1 MINNLN
7 FIYPEIF
14 ISLSIMFLLL
24 LGAFKKESSGLIYN
38 LSIVFLIFTLA
49 LIFNYPPQSNVN
61 LFNDSYKIDYFSSF
75 MKILTMCS
83 GIFVLITSSRYLKI
97 LTMCSGIFV
106 LITSSRY
113 LKIFKIFKI
122 EYSIL
127 ILCSILGMMVMISAN
142 DLIVFYI
149 GLELQ
154 SLALYV
160 LASFNRD
167 QVKSSEAGLKYFV
180 LSALSSG
187 LLLYGCSL
195 IYGFT
200 GSTNFI
206 TISENINSTQFG
218 LTFGIVFILVGLAFK
233 ISAVPF
239 HMWAP
244 DVYEGS
250 PTSVTLFFAVVPK
263 IAALT
268 VFIRFLYVPFIN
280 MIDQWQIIIVF
291 LSIASMIFG
300 AVAAIGQKNLKRLV
314 AYSSIGHMGFALAGL
329 ASGTNE
335 GIQSSIIYISIYL
348 IMNLGLFSC
357 LFMMKRN
364 DKYYENID
372 DLSGLSKNHPL
383 ISLSLLIILFS
394 LAGIP
399 PMAGFFAK
407 FYVFTAV
414 VKESMY
420 FLAITG
426 LLSTV
431 IAAFYYLRIIK
442 IIYFDPEKEKYDTD
456 YNIGL
461 KITLS
466 LSTLLILLYFIFPST
481 LVEIVSRINI
491 I

>member
-1 MINNLN
+1 M
-7 FIYPEIF
+7 
-14 ISLSIMFLLL
+14 
-24 LGAFKKESSGLIYN
+24 
-38 LSIVFLIFTLA
+38 
-49 LIFNYPPQSNVN
+49 
-61 LFNDSYKIDYFSSF
+61 
-75 MKILTMCS
+75 
-83 GIFVLITSSRYLKI
+83 KI

-113 LKIFKIFKI
+113 LKIFKIFQI

-167 QVKSSEAGLKYFV
+167 QDKSSEAGLKYFV

-329 ASGTNE
+329 SSGTNE

-383 ISLSLLIILFS
+383 ISLSLS
-394 LAGIP
+394 N
-399 PMAGFFAK
+399 
-407 FYVFTAV
+407 Y
-414 VKESMY
+414 SY
-420 FLAITG
+420 
-426 LLSTV
+426 
-431 IAAFYYLRIIK
+431 
-442 IIYFDPEKEKYDTD
+442 
-456 YNIGL
+456 
-461 KITLS
+461 
-466 LSTLLILLYFIFPST
+466 
-481 LVEIVSRINI
+481 SR
-491 I
+491 